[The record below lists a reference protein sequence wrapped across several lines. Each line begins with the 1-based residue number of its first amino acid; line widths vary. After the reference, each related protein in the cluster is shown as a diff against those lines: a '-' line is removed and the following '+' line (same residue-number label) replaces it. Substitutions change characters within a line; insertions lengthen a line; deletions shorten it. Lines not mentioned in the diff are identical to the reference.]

1 MLSGNFLSPDNVA
14 GKTADGI
21 LPRHRSEARGEQ
33 PREDAGHAGGNKIPV
48 ISYHFAWPG
57 YGHVAK
63 AGHGFHYDP
72 EPMVMTL

>member
-1 MLSGNFLSPDNVA
+1 MLLE
-14 GKTADGI
+14 K
-21 LPRHRSEARGEQ
+21 PRMEFSLDTD
-33 PREDAGHAGGNKIPV
+33 PKHAANSRVKMLDMLAANKIPV

>member
-1 MLSGNFLSPDNVA
+1 MLLEKPRMEFSHDTDP
-14 GKTADGI
+14 KHTANSRVKMLDM
-21 LPRHRSEARGEQ
+21 LTA
-33 PREDAGHAGGNKIPV
+33 NKIPV

-57 YGHVAK
+57 YGHVAE